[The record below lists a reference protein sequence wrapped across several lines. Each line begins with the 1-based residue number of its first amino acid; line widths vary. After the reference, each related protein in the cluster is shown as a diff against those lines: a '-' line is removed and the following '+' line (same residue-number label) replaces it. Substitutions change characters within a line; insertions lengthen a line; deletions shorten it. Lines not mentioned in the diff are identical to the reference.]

1 MRNKKSALLLVV
13 PYFIWELWRRHYA
26 WTCPQVKGKVTVT
39 AGTTSMLLKSLVH
52 SFRLS
57 LQIQPHPTVLTK

>member
-26 WTCPQVKGKVTVT
+26 STCPQVKGQSNRNR
-39 AGTTSMLLKSLVH
+39 GTTSVLLKSLVH
-52 SFRLS
+52 SFHLP
-57 LQIQPHPTVLTK
+57 LQIQPHPTVLIK